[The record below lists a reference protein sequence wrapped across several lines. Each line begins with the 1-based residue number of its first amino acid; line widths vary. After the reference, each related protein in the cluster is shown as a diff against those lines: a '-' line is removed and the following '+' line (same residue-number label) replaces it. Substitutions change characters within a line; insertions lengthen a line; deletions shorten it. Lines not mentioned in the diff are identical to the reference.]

1 MLELKKD
8 YEFKHSFRHISPEL
22 FVDVDPTPLT
32 SAKLI
37 YTTEL
42 KKDLGLE
49 LLTDDELRNW
59 LNSEERL
66 EGDQHISTRYAGHQ
80 FGVWAGQ
87 LGDGRAISIGEI
99 CTPNKERFEIQ
110 TKGSG
115 LTPFSRMGDG
125 KAVIRSSVREFLCS
139 EAMHGLNIPTTR
151 VLALLTGQDEV
162 YREKIE
168 RSAIVARVFPTNIRF
183 GHFEYCFHFQK
194 SEALKKLI
202 NYTRETF
209 YGAISTQEMLKEIVK
224 RTARLMAH
232 WQDVGFCHGVMNTD
246 NMSIMGLTIDYGP
259 FGFLEDTILNYVCN
273 HSDHNGRYAYNQQP
287 SVAMW
292 NLERLMIC
300 FIEEVPKEELEAI
313 LNFYVPCFEEEYLK
327 LCRKKIGLK
336 LDQDDDYIL
345 FITLLKYMGTLN
357 IDYTF
362 FFRQL
367 ASYEVARPETMKTF
381 FDYYGQRTEILGWLK
396 QYDERLKLET
406 LDQSERHRQMKS
418 NNPKYVLKNYI
429 AQEVIDDVEKDQSQK
444 LKEWI
449 SILSHPFDEH
459 PAYEKYSLPTSP
471 EFKNIQVS
479 CSS

>member
-1 MLELKKD
+1 
-8 YEFKHSFRHISPEL
+8 
-22 FVDVDPTPLT
+22 
-32 SAKLI
+32 
-37 YTTEL
+37 
-42 KKDLGLE
+42 
-49 LLTDDELRNW
+49 
-59 LNSEERL
+59 
-66 EGDQHISTRYAGHQ
+66 
-80 FGVWAGQ
+80 
-87 LGDGRAISIGEI
+87 
-99 CTPNKERFEIQ
+99 
-110 TKGSG
+110 
-115 LTPFSRMGDG
+115 
-125 KAVIRSSVREFLCS
+125 
-139 EAMHGLNIPTTR
+139 
-151 VLALLTGQDEV
+151 
-162 YREKIE
+162 
-168 RSAIVARVFPTNIRF
+168 
-183 GHFEYCFHFQK
+183 
-194 SEALKKLI
+194 
-202 NYTRETF
+202 
-209 YGAISTQEMLKEIVK
+209 MLKEIVK

-336 LDQDDDYIL
+336 LEQDDDYVL